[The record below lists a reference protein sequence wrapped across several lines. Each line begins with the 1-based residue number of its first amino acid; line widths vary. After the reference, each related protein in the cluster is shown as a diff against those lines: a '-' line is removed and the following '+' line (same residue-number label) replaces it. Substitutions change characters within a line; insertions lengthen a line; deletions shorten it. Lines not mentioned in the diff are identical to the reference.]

1 MRPSRFRRPLQV
13 AAFLRKEAVDVIRQP
28 RLLLTLVIGP
38 FLIMAIFGIGYRET
52 TPKLRTLFVAPAG
65 SPFIDKVKGFSD
77 QIGQYVKY
85 EGTTTDAAA
94 ARRELLENKVDLL
107 VTFPADPLNTVLGG
121 KRAAVTVTHTRLDPI
136 EQTAIDFAAQLG
148 VDQFNG
154 QIVAGVVQGGQQV
167 AQSGDKLFAAANAK
181 VDEVNNAI
189 ATGDQAKVT
198 STIAELDRITNQV
211 AVSVDASAALTS
223 QFVSSDAAAKMQDTL
238 VRPTQQMRSTMDD
251 LAANPSADTASKL
264 KRIHDLIGT
273 ISGNYKQFTSVD
285 SAVLVQPFESKVDLA
300 VPGHHNATDWYAP
313 AAVVLMLQQFGV
325 AFGALSFV
333 RERQA
338 GIVDVYKIAPV
349 SASEALVGKY
359 LAYLPIGGVIGAALT
374 AMLVGGLG
382 VADTSNVMNLAI
394 VMGLSLF
401 ASIGL
406 GLIISLVSATDAQ
419 AVQYTMIVLLASLF
433 FSGFFLSIGQLEG
446 IGQAVSWL
454 LPVSYGM
461 EMLRDVML
469 RGAPINRNTLLGLT
483 AYGVIAFF
491 LALIGTRRRMDM
503 AP

>member
-1 MRPSRFRRPLQV
+1 MRQSRFRRPLQV
-13 AAFLRKEAVDVIRQP
+13 GAFLRKEAVDVIRQP

-38 FLIMAIFGIGYRET
+38 FLILAIFGIGYRED
-52 TPKLRTLFVAPAG
+52 TPKLRTLFVAPEG
-65 SPFIDKVKGFSD
+65 SPFLDQVQGFSD
-77 QIGQYVKY
+77 QIGEYVKY

-154 QIVAGVVQGGQQV
+154 QIVAGVVQGGQQA
-167 AQSGDKLFAAANAK
+167 AQSADKLFGAANAK
-181 VDEVNNAI
+181 VDEVNGAI
-189 ATGDQAKVT
+189 AGGDQAA
-198 STIAELDRITNQV
+198 IASRLKELDDITSQL
-211 AVSVDASAALTS
+211 AVSVNASAALTS
-223 QFVSSDAAAKMQDTL
+223 QLVGGDAAAQMQDTL
-238 VRPTQQMRSTMDD
+238 VRPTQQMRSTVDD
-251 LAANPSADTASKL
+251 LVADPSADSAAKL
-264 KRIHDLIGT
+264 SRVHDLIGT

-300 VPGHHNATDWYAP
+300 VPGNHDATDWYAP

-338 GIVDVYKIAPV
+338 GLVDVYKIAPV
-349 SASEALVGKY
+349 GATEALVGKY
-359 LAYLPIGGVIGAALT
+359 LAYLPIGGVIGAALI
-374 AMLVGGLG
+374 ALIVGVLG
-382 VADTSNVMNLAI
+382 VADTSNVSDLAI

-406 GLIISLVSATDAQ
+406 GFIISLVSGTDAQ

-433 FSGFFLSIGQLEG
+433 FSGFFLSTIQLQG
-446 IGQAVSWL
+446 VGQAVSWL

-469 RGAPINRNTLLGLT
+469 RGAPINRNRMFGLG
-483 AYGVIAFF
+483 AYGVVAFF
-491 LALIGTRRRMDM
+491 LALIGTRRRMDL
-503 AP
+503 AA